1 MNKKNIFSFLSIAG
15 VLAISLVSCKKDS
28 ATTTTPTSSFVLKQ
42 DSLQGNIPDGTVT
55 LKANTT
61 YKLIGPLSVGSG
73 ATLVIE
79 EGAQIVAQT
88 DLGASN
94 LYINVLRGGKIQ
106 AVGTATNPIIFT
118 STGTAAGSW
127 GGICMH
133 GYAPNNVGN
142 DAASEINGVQYGGTV
157 STDNSGTLKYVVIK
171 NSGAKNGTKEFNGLS
186 MFSVGSGTSI
196 SYVAIINGNDDAFEW
211 YGGTVNCSY
220 LYAENNDDDNFDWDL
235 GYVGSLSTLYS
246 INSNSNASS
255 DSRGIE
261 ADNNPDNNAALP
273 YSNPTVT
280 DVTLIGRGST
290 FTGTQKEGIY
300 LRRGTKAKISNV
312 FVKGYTTGVG
322 VEHDL
327 TIAAITANELKVNT
341 IQFDDVITKVIGKNS
356 AGVSANVSA
365 LITEGTATGAGSV
378 TATKPSWG
386 SFIK

>member
-1 MNKKNIFSFLSIAG
+1 MNKKNILFTFSFLGI
-15 VLAISLVSCKKDS
+15 LALAVSSCEKKT
-28 ATTTTPTSSFVLKQ
+28 TTTTPTSTFVLKQ
-42 DSLQGNIPDGTVT
+42 DSLQGTISDGTVV

-61 YKLIGPLSVGSG
+61 YKLTGALSVGSG
-73 ATLVIE
+73 ATLTIE
-79 EGAQIVAQT
+79 EGAQIIAQT
-88 DLGASN
+88 DLGSSN
-94 LYINVLRGGKIQ
+94 LYVNILRGGKIN

-118 STGTAAGSW
+118 STGTTAGSW
-127 GGICMH
+127 GGICIH

-142 DAASEINGVQYGGTV
+142 DAASEINGVQYGGTNAA
-157 STDNSGTLKYVVIK
+157 DNSGTMKYVVIK

-196 SYVAIINGNDDAFEW
+196 SYIAILNGNDDAFEW
-211 YGGTVNCSY
+211 YGGTNNCSY

-235 GYVGSLSTLYS
+235 GYVGNLNTLYS

-261 ADNNPDNNAALP
+261 ADNNPDNNAATP
-273 YSNPTVT
+273 ISNPTVN

-300 LRRGTKAKISNV
+300 LRRGVKGKITNV
-312 FVKGYTTGVG
+312 FIKGYTTGVG

-327 TIAAITANELKVNT
+327 TIAAMNAGELKINT
-341 IQFDDVITKVIGKNS
+341 VQFDDVPTKTKGKNS
-356 AGVSANVSA
+356 AGASATVSAV
-365 LITEGTATGAGSV
+365 ITEGTATGAGSI
-378 TATKPSWG
+378 TSARPSWA